1 MSLYYIHIQKWL
13 SVISRDS
20 FVFLTMEELSTD
32 INLVEK
38 KLLALLGLDYPS
50 KLNLKEGHV
59 SACSG
64 RTNSQSD
71 YSDNPQ
77 LRMRKDT
84 QEILT
89 DFFRPYNQKL
99 ADLLGDDKFLWEN

>member
-1 MSLYYIHIQKWL
+1 MFRLAVVGPIPSLI
-13 SVISRDS
+13 
-20 FVFLTMEELSTD
+20 T
-32 INLVEK
+32 
-38 KLLALLGLDYPS
+38 
-50 KLNLKEGHV
+50 
-59 SACSG
+59 AC
-64 RTNSQSD
+64 
-71 YSDNPQ
+71 DNPQ